1 MTEILVSDPVE
12 AFVKALAP
20 DPRTALRVAIRALE
34 SGAGDLKSLEGEL
47 LGWTRLRVMT
57 YRVIYK
63 ERWEAGERIIDCVF
77 ANRRS
82 VVYEMFKELLRNQI
96 LRD

>member
-1 MTEILVSDPVE
+1 MTEILVSDQVE

-20 DPRTALRVAIRALE
+20 DPRKALRVAIRALE

-82 VVYEMFKELLRNQI
+82 VVYELFKELLRNQI

>member
-1 MTEILVSDPVE
+1 MTEILVSDQVE

-20 DPRTALRVAIRALE
+20 DPRKALRVAIRALE